1 MNWNE
6 DIFWLLEVVW
16 GDYPSKILSDRGM
29 GFKGFSI
36 PHVSL
41 PPTFTTYVLPLKE
54 NVKS

>member
-16 GDYPSKILSDRGM
+16 GDYLSKISDRGM

-54 NVKS
+54 NAKS